1 MALEFS
7 AESFRIMTELQVELS
22 RVLLRANEQKV
33 EAGLAAFACIRC
45 ARVLLDQYP
54 EPARDALLEIV
65 VAFLRH
71 ADVVVEGDSVRLF
84 Q

>member
-1 MALEFS
+1 MAMEFTP
-7 AESFRIMTELQVELS
+7 ETFTQMTELQLELA
-22 RVLLRANEQKV
+22 RVLLRANAQKV
-33 EAGLAAFACIRC
+33 EAGIAAFACIRC